1 MGLDVDL
8 AFMDRPDWQKPGPA
22 AGRRFQIF
30 CPLSAVTEK
39 RRVSKSKLS
48 SQVLP
53 DGPSGDLVGEES
65 ALAQQYDLE
74 LHQMV
79 AYMRR
84 LDGAYAPS
92 PQGEKCMDPFAPDG
106 ESKWAVVNGSKIP
119 PLFGFWAYY
128 AWEHVLG
135 VVFSSSFGPIFTV
148 SDARGLKELMAAEVM
163 M

>member
-1 MGLDVDL
+1 LGLDVDL
-8 AFMDRPDWQKPGPA
+8 AFLDRPDWQKPGPD
-22 AGRRFQIF
+22 AGRRFQLF

-39 RRVSKSKLS
+39 RRVSKSKQS
-48 SQVLP
+48 SQVSAVSP
-53 DGPSGDLVGEES
+53 PFSIDEKS

-84 LDGAYAPS
+84 LDGAYALS
-92 PQGEKCMDPFAPDG
+92 PQGEKCMDPFARDG
-106 ESKWAVVNGSKIP
+106 ESKWTVVNGSKIP
-119 PLFGFWAYY
+119 PLFGFWGYY

-135 VVFSSSFGPIFTV
+135 VVFSSSFGSIFTV